1 MSIADF
7 YSKVWWPDL
16 VKLAQQYSIR
26 FTGVMI
32 ENYEDDTQSTP
43 VRQPDTQQFRY
54 YGSMLLQQG
63 GEVGFHGY
71 NHQPLVLPETDYG
84 DRYDYRQW
92 PSADAIVAAMD
103 ELTSFQKAVLP
114 YASGSVYV
122 PPSNILS
129 VSGRAILGSR
139 VPQVRTIASSYL
151 EDGTDLPYVQEFG
164 VAEDGVVEEP
174 RIVSGSMVGDT
185 YMRTAALS
193 ELNLHFVSTHF
204 MHPDD
209 MLDPDRGAKEGWA
222 VYRKGLENYL
232 DWLEASAPS
241 IRMQTGTECASAVQ
255 RFSGL
260 TVKMRESAN
269 EWEFDL
275 GNFKDQAWL
284 LLRANHGTPGRIQGG
299 SMIRMTG
306 NLYLI
311 KTTDSTVHVERKAGG
326 AA

>member
-1 MSIADF
+1 MAD
-7 YSKVWWPDL
+7 D
-16 VKLAQQYSIR
+16 
-26 FTGVMI
+26 G
-32 ENYEDDTQSTP
+32 
-43 VRQPDTQQFRY
+43 
-54 YGSMLLQQG
+54 
-63 GEVGFHGY
+63 
-71 NHQPLVLPETDYG
+71 
-84 DRYDYRQW
+84 
-92 PSADAIVAAMD
+92 IVEA
-103 ELTSFQKAVLP
+103 
-114 YASGSVYV
+114 
-122 PPSNILS
+122 
-129 VSGRAILGSR
+129 
-139 VPQVRTIASSYL
+139 
-151 EDGTDLPYVQEFG
+151 
-164 VAEDGVVEEP
+164 P
-174 RIVSGSMVGDT
+174 RIVSGGMVGD
-185 YMRTAALS
+185 YMRLAAES
-193 ELNLHFVSTHF
+193 ELNMHFVSTHF

-269 EWEFDL
+269 EWEFVL

-311 KTTDSTVHVERKAGG
+311 KATDSTVHVERKAGG